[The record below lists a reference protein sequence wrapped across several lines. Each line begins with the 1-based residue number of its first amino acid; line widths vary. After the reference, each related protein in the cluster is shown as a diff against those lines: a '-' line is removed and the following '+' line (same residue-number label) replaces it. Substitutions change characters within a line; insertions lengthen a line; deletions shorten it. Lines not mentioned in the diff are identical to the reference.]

1 MTQIDPGN
9 AAWLRAHND
18 RTAFRLLIEH
28 GPLTRAQ
35 LGELSGMSK
44 PTASQMLARLER
56 AQLVHAVGE
65 ASGSR
70 GPAAV
75 SYGVRTDRT
84 TGVAV
89 SMLAESLQCTLVDAT
104 GTAHP
109 IVEVPFLDGR
119 RGPEHD
125 VRRAIEAACA
135 SVGADRG
142 TVEVVAVGVQAAVWQ
157 ERDTLSLTNTLPGWP
172 AGGAR
177 ATIESTLGVRAT
189 IENDVNLAAMAER
202 ASGVA
207 GDANS
212 FVLLWLGDGLGAG
225 VDLGGV
231 VLRGVSGSAGE
242 IGYLS
247 LPSDRRIG
255 GVDATDLLGGPA
267 IAAILG
273 LTEPSGYQ
281 AAVARLADDATALA
295 EVAERIALVIDPVL
309 AVLDPSMVVLGGPTG
324 VAGGDALARLVE
336 QRIDREAHP
345 VLEVRISGT
354 GSSAVLLGARQL
366 LVGQIRERLE
376 ARIIA
381 G

>member
-18 RTAFRLLIEH
+18 RTAFRLLLEH

-75 SYGVRTDRT
+75 SYGVRTDRSA
-84 TGVAV
+84 GVAV
-89 SMLAESLQCTLVDAT
+89 SMLADSLQCALVDAT
-104 GTAHP
+104 GAEFP
-109 IVEVPFLDGR
+109 IVEVPLAGGA
-119 RGPEHD
+119 RGPEED
-125 VRRAIEAACA
+125 IRRAIEAACA
-135 SVGADRG
+135 SADAAVS
-142 TVEVVAVGVQAAVWQ
+142 TVEVVTVGVQAAVWQ
-157 ERDTLSLTNTLPGWP
+157 ERDSLSLTNTLPGWP
-172 AGGAR
+172 PSGANDR
-177 ATIESTLGVRAT
+177 IESALRVRAT

-207 GDANS
+207 REASS
-212 FVLLWLGDGLGAG
+212 FVLLWLGDGIGAG
-225 VDLGGV
+225 VDLGGAI
-231 VLRGVSGSAGE
+231 LRGVSGSAGE

-247 LPSDRRIG
+247 LPSDARAG
-255 GVDATDLLGGPA
+255 GIDATDLLGGPA

-273 LTEPSGYQ
+273 LPESGY
-281 AAVARLADDATALA
+281 AEAIGRLSGDADALEVVAG
-295 EVAERIALVIDPVL
+295 RIAGAIDPVL

-324 VAGGDALARLVE
+324 VAGGDALAELVE
-336 QRIDREAHP
+336 RRIDREAHP
-345 VLEVRISGT
+345 VLAVRASST

-376 ARIIA
+376 ACIIA